1 MSSAT
6 QGTIAPQARGKPLVS
21 TRQGDIVGICSTP
34 LFIFANRRFCSASR
48 AGSSESVAEQDNS
61 NQDYL
66 EKGRAFCPTLCC
78 AKGRAPAR
86 EVTFSGMELALFA
99 FELRRALLVESR
111 DALFCVLGIIRDHR
125 AQGCVF
131 QGVIQA
137 HGELLVHHAFCDAN
151 GGRRSC

>member
-48 AGSSESVAEQDNS
+48 AGSSEIVAEQDNS

-86 EVTFSGMELALFA
+86 EVTFSGLQLALFA
-99 FELRRALLVESR
+99 FELLRPLLLATPDSPFSH
-111 DALFCVLGIIRDHR
+111 LSI
-125 AQGCVF
+125 
-131 QGVIQA
+131 
-137 HGELLVHHAFCDAN
+137 
-151 GGRRSC
+151 